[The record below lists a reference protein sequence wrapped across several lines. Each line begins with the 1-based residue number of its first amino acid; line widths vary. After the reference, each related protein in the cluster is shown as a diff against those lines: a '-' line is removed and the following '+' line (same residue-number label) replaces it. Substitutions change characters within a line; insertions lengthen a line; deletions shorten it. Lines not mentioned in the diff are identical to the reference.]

1 MALLA
6 FDFGIA
12 DCGCGSKLFGLGQL
26 LCKIKLLQY
35 AGRNTLIIFLA
46 HESIYVLVIYLV
58 NMLFHQS
65 LAGQS
70 MPLNGWSIG
79 VSLATFG
86 LAILLVYVIEKIK
99 KLSKKVF
106 AKSH

>member
-1 MALLA
+1 M
-6 FDFGIA
+6 
-12 DCGCGSKLFGLGQL
+12 LFGLGQL

-58 NMLFHQS
+58 NMLFHQN

-79 VSLATFG
+79 ISLATFG
-86 LAILLVYVIEKIK
+86 LAVLLVYTIQKVKE
-99 KLSKKVF
+99 LYKKVLG
-106 AKSH
+106 KSH